1 MTRTERVVRLLFRI
15 LSNSNTFSKAELA
28 RFFEISPSSI
38 KEDIELIRNIGISVE
53 VEKRPP
59 YRYTIVLDKSFRAL
73 EYLQPLSEADRGKV
87 KDALYR
93 LYGEKEVM
101 YIEGKLANLYNFQEL
116 GLRALRRPALDKI
129 DNLNLAMKERKRVV
143 LKNYRSNSG
152 TLKDRLVEP
161 FHLDVE
167 LDTLQAF
174 DVEAQETRHYR
185 LARIE
190 RVEVIDQK
198 WQGGSYIAEKTD
210 VFRIVNNEQV
220 MVHLKLK
227 AQAHNYLTEQYP
239 KSISEIHPSS
249 EPQTWDFEARVNR
262 DFLGLSNFILANA
275 EHIEIVYPQALK
287 EHIKQKAQALLK
299 KLE

>member
-1 MTRTERVVRLLFRI
+1 
-15 LSNSNTFSKAELA
+15 
-28 RFFEISPSSI
+28 
-38 KEDIELIRNIGISVE
+38 
-53 VEKRPP
+53 
-59 YRYTIVLDKSFRAL
+59 
-73 EYLQPLSEADRGKV
+73 
-87 KDALYR
+87 
-93 LYGEKEVM
+93 M

-129 DNLNLAMKERKRVV
+129 DNLNLAMKERKSVV

-174 DVEAQETRHYR
+174 DIEIRETRHYK

-190 RVEVIDQK
+190 RVEVTDQK
-198 WQGGSYIAEKTD
+198 WQGGGYIAEKTD
-210 VFRIVNNEQV
+210 VFRIVKNEQV

-249 EPQTWDFEARVNR
+249 EPQTWDFESKVNK
-262 DFLGLSNFILANA
+262 DFLGLSNFILANT
-275 EHIEIVYPQALK
+275 EHVEIVYPLALK
-287 EHIKQKAQALLK
+287 EHIKEKIKAFLS